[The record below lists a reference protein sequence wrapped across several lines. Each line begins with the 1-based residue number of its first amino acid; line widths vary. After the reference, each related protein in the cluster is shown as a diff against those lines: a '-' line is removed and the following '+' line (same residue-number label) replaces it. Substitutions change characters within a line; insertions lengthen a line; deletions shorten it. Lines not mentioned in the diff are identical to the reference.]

1 MNISITRQQFG
12 AHVLR
17 IGLACVFLWFGF
29 SQLID
34 SIHWVSIVPQ
44 WAVDFL
50 HLPPAMIVM
59 TNGVFE
65 VVCASLLAMGFFVRT
80 ISFLL
85 AFHLIFIAFDF
96 GLSATGIRDLGLVF
110 ASFALSLLY
119 TSGPNTGHPINNNSQ
134 P

>member
-1 MNISITRQQFG
+1 MNISMTRQQFG

-34 SIHWVSIVPQ
+34 SIRWVSIVPQ
-44 WAVDFL
+44 WAVNLF

-59 TNGVFE
+59 ANGVFE
-65 VVCASLLAMGFFVRT
+65 ILCASLLAMGFFVRT

-110 ASFALSLLY
+110 ASFALSFLY
-119 TSGPNTGHPINNNSQ
+119 TSSSDVNH
-134 P
+134 